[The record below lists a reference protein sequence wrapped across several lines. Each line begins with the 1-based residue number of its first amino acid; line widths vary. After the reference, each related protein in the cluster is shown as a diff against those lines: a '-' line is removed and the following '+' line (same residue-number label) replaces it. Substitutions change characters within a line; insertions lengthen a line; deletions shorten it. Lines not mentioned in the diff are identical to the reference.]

1 MSTKLTKSLDVVIK
15 ADADSHSF
23 TAAISTNAV
32 DRDGEVLMP
41 QGMDATEFDKN
52 PVVFYNHDYNKPIGK
67 QVGKFKR
74 DATQIVATAE
84 FAKRPADL
92 VGPWFPDEIRG
103 LVQAGVVKGVSVG
116 FSEVEGGCRQA
127 TKIDKDHFGA
137 AVSRVFSMWKLLEWS
152 IAPLQSN
159 PDALI
164 QASHKGFITPARCE
178 ELFGVVV
185 PERKTQV
192 AVVASMP
199 AERLAVYTLVVPGS
213 VRRKRNATQRN
224 ATQRNAGDATRSDI
238 ERAVAVGL
246 TKKAGGLYG

>member
-1 MSTKLTKSLDVVIK
+1 V
-15 ADADSHSF
+15 
-23 TAAISTNAV
+23 
-32 DRDGEVLMP
+32 R
-41 QGMDATEFDKN
+41 
-52 PVVFYNHDYNKPIGK
+52 
-67 QVGKFKR
+67 
-74 DATQIVATAE
+74 
-84 FAKRPADL
+84 
-92 VGPWFPDEIRG
+92 
-103 LVQAGVVKGVSVG
+103 AGVIRGVSVG

-199 AERLAVYTLVVPGS
+199 AERLAVYTLVVPGP
-213 VRRKRNATQRN
+213 VRHKRNATQRN

-246 TKKAGGLYG
+246 AKKAGGLYG

>member
-52 PVVFYNHDYNKPIGK
+52 PVVFYNHNYDRPIAR
-67 QVGKFKR
+67 QIGKFKR

-84 FAKRPADL
+84 FAKRPDDL
-92 VGPWFPDEIRG
+92 IGPWFPDEIRG
-103 LVQAGVVKGVSVG
+103 LVRANVVKGVSVG
-116 FSEVEGGCRQA
+116 FSEVDGGVRAA
-127 TKIDKDHFGA
+127 TKIDKEHFGD
-137 AVSRVFSMWKLLEWS
+137 AVRRVFSMWKLLEWS

-185 PERKTQV
+185 PARKTQV
-192 AVVASMP
+192 AVVANIP
-199 AERLAVYTLVVPGS
+199 AERRMLYTLVVPGAP
-213 VRRKRNATQRN
+213 VAVRRRKRP
-224 ATQRNAGDATRSDI
+224 GEATRADI

-246 TKKAGGLYG
+246 TKKAGGLYGLP

>member
-1 MSTKLTKSLDVVIK
+1 MRTKLTKALDVVIE

-41 QGMDATEFDKN
+41 QGMDATEFYKN
-52 PVVFYNHDYNKPIGK
+52 PAVFWNHDYKRPPIGK
-67 QVGKFKR
+67 QIGKFKR
-74 DATQIVATAE
+74 DDTGIIASAE
-84 FAKRPADL
+84 FAKRPDDI

-103 LVQAGVVKGVSVG
+103 LVRAGVIRGISVG

-213 VRRKRNATQRN
+213 VAVPVRRKRNV
-224 ATQRNAGDATRSDI
+224 GDATLGDI
-238 ERAVAVGL
+238 ERAVAAGMK
-246 TKKAGGLYG
+246 KKAGGLYG